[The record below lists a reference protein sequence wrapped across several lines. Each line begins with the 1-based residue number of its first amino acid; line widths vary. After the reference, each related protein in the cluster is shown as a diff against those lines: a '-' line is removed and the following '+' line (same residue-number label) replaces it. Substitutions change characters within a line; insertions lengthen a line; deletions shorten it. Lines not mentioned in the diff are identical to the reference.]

1 MKAKILISLLVLILL
16 TACGQQMEPQNEP
29 LQNNMEIQENN
40 SEEKPVYLPVFEPNA
55 CPFTLPQGKIEGHDV
70 DCGTLIVPEDRDNP
84 EAGVVNI
91 AVAIFRNTASERLQP
106 DPIVFVEGGP
116 GVEVLSKLSLVFD
129 KFAPL
134 LGDRDL
140 ILFDPRGV
148 GFSTP
153 SLDCPESL
161 EAINTALEEDLPP
174 EEAQQLA
181 KDALLACGSRLI
193 EEGVNLSVYNVVEN
207 AADLNDLRIA
217 LGYEQWN
224 LLAVSYGTR
233 VVQEM
238 LRSSPQGIRSIVLDS
253 AVSLEADFFEEVP
266 GNIDHA
272 LERLFTSCAWDSE
285 CLEAYPALD
294 EQLYTLVNDL
304 NDIPI
309 RGPVANLISGERY
322 EAVQA
327 DGSSLLNVV
336 FNSLYSADVI
346 PFLPKLISDTARGDY
361 ALLSALRSN
370 MLTNRLFISEGAYHA
385 SVCYEEIP
393 FNSSEEIEQN
403 IAKYPHLAEFLTG
416 PSGKMPFNQPC
427 EEWEIP
433 SANLSV
439 NQPVSTDLPVLI
451 LAGEYDPVSPAD
463 WGEQIALNMSQA
475 TFLEFQNI
483 GHSVVLSHSCPLSIA
498 LMFIDEPVQPL
509 NTVCMNEIGLEYV
522 IPVGLAEISL
532 VPVDVVE
539 VGVQALVPEEWIAV
553 KPEYHVSPD
562 QSYELVITKDQETPL
577 EAFLSAWGAEKPS
590 SDLSINAINWTIYVV
605 QHTDVGKIVFLAVSP
620 AENGFYFT
628 LLAGPIDQAEAMQ
641 NYLFLP
647 ILQSFT
653 VSE

>member
-1 MKAKILISLLVLILL
+1 MKTKILISLLVLILL
-16 TACGQQMEPQNEP
+16 TACGHRMEPQNEP
-29 LQNNMEIQENN
+29 LQNDMEIQENN
-40 SEEKPVYLPVFEPNA
+40 LEEKPGYVPVFETNV
-55 CPFTLPQGKIEGHDV
+55 CPFTLPQGKIEGQDV
-70 DCGTLIVPEDRDNP
+70 ECGTLIVPEDRDNP
-84 EAGVVNI
+84 EVGVVKQ
-91 AVAIFRNTASERLQP
+91 AVAIFRNTAIEEHQP

-116 GVEVLSKLSLVFD
+116 GVEVLSKLYLVFD
-129 KFAPL
+129 QFAPL

-140 ILFDPRGV
+140 IFYDPRGV

-161 EAINTALEEDLPP
+161 EAINTALEKDLPP
-174 EEAQQLA
+174 EEAQQLG
-181 KDALLACGSRLI
+181 KEALLTCGSRLI
-193 EEGVNLSVYNVVEN
+193 AEGVNLSVYNVVEN
-207 AADLNDLRIA
+207 AADLTDLRIA

-238 LRSSPQGIRSIVLDS
+238 LRSTPQGIRSIVLDS

-266 GNIDHA
+266 GNVDHA
-272 LERLFTSCAWDSE
+272 LERLFTSCAMDSD
-285 CLEAYPALD
+285 CVEAYPALD
-294 EQLYTLVNDL
+294 DQLYTLVKDMNDL
-304 NDIPI
+304 PI
-309 RGPVANLISGERY
+309 RGPVANLISGERF

-385 SVCYEEIP
+385 SVCFEEIP
-393 FNSSEEIEQN
+393 FNSSDEIEQN
-403 IAKYPHLAEFLTG
+403 IAQYPHLAEFMTG
-416 PSGKMPFNQPC
+416 PSGKIPFNQLC
-427 EEWEIP
+427 EDWRIP
-433 SANLSV
+433 AASEPV

-463 WGEQIALNMSQA
+463 WGEQIAFNMSQA

-498 LMFIDEPVQPL
+498 LMFINDPVQPL
-509 NTVCMNEIGLEYV
+509 NTACMREIGLEFV
-522 IPVGLAEISL
+522 TPVGLAEIAL
-532 VPVDVVE
+532 VPVE
-539 VGVQALVPEEWIAV
+539 VAELGVQALVPEEWIAV
-553 KPEYHVSPD
+553 KPEYYVSPD
-562 QSYELVITKDQETPL
+562 QSYELVVSKEMETPL
-577 EAFLSAWGAEKPS
+577 EAFLAAWGAEEPGS
-590 SDLSINAINWTIYVV
+590 EFSINAIDWTIYVA
-605 QHTDVGKIVFLAVSP
+605 HHSDVGKIVFLAVST
-620 AENGFYFT
+620 ADDGFYFT
-628 LLAGPIDQAEAMQ
+628 LLAGPSDQAETMQ
-641 NYLFLP
+641 NNLFLP